1 MQVRPPRSYL
11 HKTHERI
18 LNMSKGKRYTVA
30 QFQKAIK
37 DSGGLKSTIASRLG
51 CTYNTVQNWLE
62 TKPTVREAYD
72 EECERMNDLAQG
84 ILLKS
89 IKDGNTQDA
98 KWWLARKRK
107 GEFGDAIDVTSMG
120 KSIVVRWDDA
130 TSDD

>member
-1 MQVRPPRSYL
+1 
-11 HKTHERI
+11 
-18 LNMSKGKRYTVA
+18 MSKGKRYTIA

-62 TKPTVREAYD
+62 NKPAVREAYD

-89 IKDGNTQDA
+89 IKEGNTQDA

>member
-1 MQVRPPRSYL
+1 
-11 HKTHERI
+11 
-18 LNMSKGKRYTVA
+18 MSTGKRYTVA

-51 CTYNTVQNWLE
+51 CSYNTVQKWLE
-62 TKPTVREAYD
+62 TKPAVREAYD

-89 IKDGNTQDA
+89 IQEGNTQDA

-107 GEFGDAIDVTSMG
+107 SEFGDNLDVTSKG
-120 KSIVVRWDDA
+120 ESIVIKVVYDDSG
-130 TSDD
+130 T

>member
-1 MQVRPPRSYL
+1 
-11 HKTHERI
+11 
-18 LNMSKGKRYTVA
+18 MSKGKRYTVA

-51 CTYNTVQNWLE
+51 CSYNTVMSWLE
-62 TKPTVREAYD
+62 NKPTVREAYD

-89 IKDGNTQDA
+89 IKEGNTQDA

-107 GEFGDAIDVTSMG
+107 GEFGDALDITTAGQPVYR
-120 KSIVVRWDDA
+120 VNWDEVDG
-130 TSDD
+130 SNS